1 MEKCFNKLTEV
12 KKLLVRLHLLK
23 NEVNLGY
30 LQPLGWRSLQ
40 EQLRVAI
47 P

>member
-12 KKLLVRLHLLK
+12 SSLLVWLHLHK
-23 NEVNLGY
+23 NEENLGS
-30 LQPLGWRSLQ
+30 LQPLGWRSLRQ
-40 EQLRVAI
+40 QLIAPI